1 MRRRQRIDEDV
12 EGRHPRDVRKI
23 ILHRIVD
30 DVRRFDVF
38 VARRVIAELE
48 PADAAKESIEDD
60 LLHLTLGIHL
70 LQRGIGDPLQDLGSK
85 LALWFLDLE
94 KHVRV
99 VKAHRRDDL
108 ACQRVHA
115 TDLDDL
121 VIAQAWHI
129 EVEVVGL
136 EQATPHF
143 MPCTHILAAI
153 FDAALPELYFFRLH
167 QLNKFPLSGRQKKS
181 YFLRPLGF
189 LRVLVTFLPLRLAA
203 FFAAARPALV

>member
-1 MRRRQRIDEDV
+1 MMKRACELMRRRQRVDENI
-12 EGRHPRDVRKI
+12 EGRHPRDVRKVV
-23 ILHRIVD
+23 LHRIVD
-30 DVRRFDVF
+30 DVGRFDVF

-48 PADAAKESIEDD
+48 PADAAKEGIEDD

-70 LQRGIGDPLQDLGSK
+70 LQRGVGDPLQDLGSK

-94 KHVRV
+94 EDVRV

-115 TDLDDL
+115 TDFNDL
-121 VIAQAWHI
+121 VVAQAWHI

-136 EQATPHF
+136 EQATPHL

-167 QLNKFPLSGRQKKS
+167 QLNKFPLSGR
-181 YFLRPLGF
+181 
-189 LRVLVTFLPLRLAA
+189 
-203 FFAAARPALV
+203 